1 MCCVAIHICRICVL
15 MFDACVLHLT
25 CALICRVFVFF
36 FFFAPQIALS
46 DKNELDLNLL
56 LLFTEIKKRSFYLKF
71 KQEDNYHSNFL
82 ITPGLH
88 LLIIIQSTL

>member
-1 MCCVAIHICRICVL
+1 MLLFIYVEYVCSCL
-15 MFDACVLHLT
+15 MLVFYISHVHLF
-25 CALICRVFVFF
+25 AVFLSFF